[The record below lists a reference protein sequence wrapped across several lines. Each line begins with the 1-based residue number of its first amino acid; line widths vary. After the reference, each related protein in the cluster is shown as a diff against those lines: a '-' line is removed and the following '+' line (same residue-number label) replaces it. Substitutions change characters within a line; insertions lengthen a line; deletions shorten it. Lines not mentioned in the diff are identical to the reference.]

1 MSDLQ
6 LWKDQNK
13 LDEVK
18 KLFAPKLTE
27 DEFNTFVW
35 IGKATSL
42 NPFLR
47 EIWAVKYAGQSANI
61 FIWRDGYRKSAQSNK
76 EYDYHTVDA
85 VYSNDAFEVENWE
98 VKHKYS
104 ITNRWDLVWA
114 YCIVKRK
121 SSTKSMFNFVDITE
135 YNTNQSVW
143 KQKPATMIK
152 KVAEAQW
159 LRWTF
164 QELFAWTYDESEEI
178 PEAQIVEESID
189 NEEQKK
195 NFETYYDKMMA
206 VKDESELRKVFIEL
220 NKERKKSKDYLSDD
234 QLKELVWLKD
244 EIKDKLKENIVE
256 AEIVEEP
263 KKKTK

>member
-1 MSDLQ
+1 MTDLQ

-27 DEFNTFVW
+27 DEFNTFVG
-35 IGKATSL
+35 IGKATWL

-47 EIWAVKYAGQSANI
+47 EIWAVKYQWQPANI
-61 FIWRDGYRKSAQSNK
+61 FIGRDWYRKSAQFNK
-76 EYDYHTVDA
+76 EYDYHSVDA
-85 VYSNDAFEVENWE
+85 VYSNDVFEVENWE

-104 ITNRWDLVWA
+104 ITNRWNLAWA

-121 SSTKSMFNFVDITE
+121 WASKSMFNFVDITE

-164 QELFAWTYDESEEI
+164 QELFAGTYDESEEI
-178 PEAQIVEESID
+178 SEAHIIEDKKTVDSESQ
-189 NEEQKK
+189 NK
-195 NFETYYDKMMA
+195 NFEIYYDKMMA
-206 VKDESELRKVFIEL
+206 VENEDGLRKVFIEL
-220 NKERKKSKDYLSDD
+220 NKERKKVKDYLSED
-234 QLKELVWLKD
+234 QLKELVNLKD
-244 EIKDKLKENIVE
+244 EIKKKLTENIVD
-256 AEIVEEP
+256 ADIVEE
-263 KKKTK
+263 KSK